1 MKFSEKYPGRGHLEE
16 VDIGIMRVNGSP
28 HRCCVCGK
36 LTNYIEINYEAPFCS
51 EECLRAFEEGVD
63 EDLS

>member
-1 MKFSEKYPGRGHLEE
+1 MKFSEKYPNLKHLEDTRE
-16 VDIGIMRVNGSP
+16 GIMRVNGLP

-51 EECLRAFEEGVD
+51 EECLLAFEAGMD
-63 EDLS
+63 EDLL